1 MRKICQWVREHIARY
16 VDKDLSLND
25 DHKMRTHLR
34 LCESCRKDKDTEV
47 ALKDALD
54 ESREG

>member
-1 MRKICQWVREHIARY
+1 MKKICKWAREHVARY
-16 VDKDLSLND
+16 VDKDLSFND
-25 DHKMRTHLR
+25 DHKMRAHLR

-54 ESREG
+54 ESR